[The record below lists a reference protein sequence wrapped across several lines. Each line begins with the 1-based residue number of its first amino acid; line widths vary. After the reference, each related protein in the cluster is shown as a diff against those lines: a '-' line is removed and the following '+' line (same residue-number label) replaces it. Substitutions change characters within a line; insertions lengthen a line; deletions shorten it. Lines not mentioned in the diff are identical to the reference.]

1 MLSACMVAIVV
12 VADMVFWVCLLE
24 WQAGIRRIV
33 VIMPKSGKECVLFMA
48 I

>member
-1 MLSACMVAIVV
+1 MVAE
-12 VADMVFWVCLLE
+12 MVFLVCLLE

-33 VIMPKSGKECVLFMA
+33 VMIPKSGKECVLFMA